1 GAGGRRG
8 LGSTCRG
15 GRRALPGGD
24 RLTGRGDRPVVDA
37 GPPPRRAACSPHT
50 LVTMSPRRI
59 PTLAIVADVVAV
71 VVFAAIG
78 RMSHARPDDLLGL
91 LGTAAPFLVALVAVW
106 AAPVVRANPVGLRA
120 GLVVWGGTVA
130 LGLLLRFAFT
140 GQFAPV
146 MALIT

>member
-1 GAGGRRG
+1 
-8 LGSTCRG
+8 
-15 GRRALPGGD
+15 
-24 RLTGRGDRPVVDA
+24 
-37 GPPPRRAACSPHT
+37 
-50 LVTMSPRRI
+50 MSPRRI

-146 MALIT
+146 MALITAVALAALLLGWRGLSAAVTLMTARQRVH